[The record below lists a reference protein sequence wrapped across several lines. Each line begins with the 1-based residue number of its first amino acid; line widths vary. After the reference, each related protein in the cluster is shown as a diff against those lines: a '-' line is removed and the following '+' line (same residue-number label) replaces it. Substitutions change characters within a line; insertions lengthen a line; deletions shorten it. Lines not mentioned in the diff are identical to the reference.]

1 MGSSQDI
8 MHQYARQEI
17 NRFFSTY
24 DGWKITPLPMA
35 EGYDQKFIA
44 ERMVSGKSETKQVLV
59 SFEKSIPKE
68 KLEGMR
74 SSVTGPYGQIQKS
87 DVLLIVPQ
95 NSDTSCV
102 PPDVRISFMN
112 SFSFEGEALAWTKKP
127 VAQSKDNQE
136 KACGPV
142 NT

>member
-24 DGWKITPLPMA
+24 DGWTITPLKQTN
-35 EGYDQKFIA
+35 GYDQEFIA
-44 ERMVSGKSETKQVLV
+44 ERTTSGNKEVKKVLV
-59 SFEKSIPKE
+59 SFNKDVNKE

-74 SSVTGPYGQIQKS
+74 SSAAGPYGQVHKS

-95 NSDTSCV
+95 NSDTSCI
-102 PPDVRISFMN
+102 PPDIRVSFMN
-112 SFSFEGEALAWTKKP
+112 SFAFDGDVLAWTKKP
-127 VAQSKDNQE
+127 VAQSSEKQE
-136 KACGPV
+136 KACIQ
-142 NT
+142 